1 MGARAIGSRSA
12 HHRADSA
19 ADAADSTTI
28 ASSMATADTKHAGIA
43 GTASPSTT
51 TEDGTA
57 VGRTS
62 ESNATAAEYAIT
74 ANNESTT
81 SADHGTAA
89 CRAVGFA
96 QPGPTNVAGA
106 DTTSGIAIA
115 KLGATPVAGVRVAAA
130 ATKCATKFAHKSA
143 VGIPGIESTTTMSPS
158 CTSTAAISS
167 GSFGRDLH
175 PTTTAA
181 AAAAETI
188 ILATGAAMHQRHG

>member
-1 MGARAIGSRSA
+1 MGARAIGSRST
-12 HHRADSA
+12 HNRADSA
-19 ADAADSTTI
+19 ATTADSTTI

-43 GTASPSTT
+43 GTASPTA

-57 VGRTS
+57 IGRTS
-62 ESNATAAEYAIT
+62 ESDATTAVHAIT

-89 CRAVGFA
+89 CRAVGFTKHDT
-96 QPGPTNVAGA
+96 TNVAAA
-106 DTTSGIAIA
+106 DTTSGIANA

-130 ATKCATKFAHKSA
+130 ATKCATKFAHESA
-143 VGIPGIESTTTMSPS
+143 MGIPGIESTTTMSPS